1 MSARTAELL
10 VSEVEPIEG
19 GILLR
24 GVVNRGTVHVADV
37 VVGPERTGGLER
49 AVSPRTLRVERITT
63 YRRAVDT
70 LPEGM
75 TGELRCM
82 GEVEEAFA
90 PDTLVRLTQR

>member
-24 GVVNRGTVHVADV
+24 GIVNRGAVHVADV
-37 VVGPERTGGLER
+37 VVGPEGLER
-49 AVSPRTLRVERITT
+49 GVSPSTLRVERITT

-90 PDTLVRLTQR
+90 PDMVVRIKQG

>member
-1 MSARTAELL
+1 VSARTAELL

-24 GVVNRGTVHVADV
+24 GIVNRGAVHVADV
-37 VVGPERTGGLER
+37 VLGPERMGRVER
-49 AVSPRTLRVERITT
+49 AVSPSTLRVERITT

-75 TGELRCM
+75 TGELCCM
-82 GEVEEAFA
+82 GEVQDGFA
-90 PDTLVRLTQR
+90 PDMLVRLTQG

>member
-10 VSEVEPIEG
+10 ISEVEPIEG

-37 VVGPERTGGLER
+37 VLGAERVER
-49 AVSPRTLRVERITT
+49 AVSAKTLRVERITT
-63 YRRAVDT
+63 YRRVVDL

-82 GEVEEAFA
+82 GEVEQELA
-90 PDTLVRLTQR
+90 PDTLVFLVPR